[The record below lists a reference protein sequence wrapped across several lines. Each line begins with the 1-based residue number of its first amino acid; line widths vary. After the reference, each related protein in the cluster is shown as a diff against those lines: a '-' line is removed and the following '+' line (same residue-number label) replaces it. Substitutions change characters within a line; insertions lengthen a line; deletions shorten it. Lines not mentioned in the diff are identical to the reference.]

1 MGSTS
6 ALADRLSIAHGPSAR
21 RFHLSVQSVLGCG
34 HQRRASVGNCDG
46 GDDAAV
52 YRYAARFGIPSES
65 CSNYMAVDTTCFDDS
80 PVTNRNKPECYTC
93 KPRDNSG
100 INRCNRVLKHKK
112 LFVESFGVCSGY
124 DAMKREIHTRGPISC
139 SIDATDDQVSRR
151 EREREKD
158 ASEREEKGRG
168 TCERGSLAYA
178 LSKSLIN
185 HIHLIVLCTW
195 SLPLPLVSPAYVN
208 TLRTTT
214 RVVST
219 VSPKATMRPSTT
231 STTSSP

>member
-178 LSKSLIN
+178 LSESL
-185 HIHLIVLCTW
+185 
-195 SLPLPLVSPAYVN
+195 
-208 TLRTTT
+208 TTYI
-214 RVVST
+214 
-219 VSPKATMRPSTT
+219 
-231 STTSSP
+231 